1 MKLLHVERIRHDY
14 LQFDEL
20 SITLDCVLFNLTK
33 NLTYGH

>member
-1 MKLLHVERIRHDY
+1 MKLLHVERNRNDY

-20 SITLDCVLFNLTK
+20 SINLDCVLFNLTK